1 MMNQKGEIMGFIYK
15 IINDIDNKVYIGQ
28 TKNDLLTRMQQHKST
43 ALNNFNKGKPL
54 SPLYK
59 AMITYGIHHFSIEK
73 IEECSDEELDEKEIY
88 WIAQYNSFYNG
99 YNATIGG
106 QFQKKQGQRVIQ
118 YGPDGKYIRTFKDIR
133 EASKITGIKIGTI
146 GSVLHPS
153 GKNSAGGYQWRY
165 YTENFP
171 LQIPPRVCIS
181 NITRAVN
188 QYTLKGELIATFP
201 SAEEAKRQTN
211 INASGIGRA
220 CKAGGVATSGGY
232 QWRYVEDTEDIPQD
246 LTTFEHISKTTLPV
260 YQYDKNDNLI
270 KRWDSIKE
278 ASEILKIR
286 SSLIVN
292 VCNKIQKTT
301 GGFKWKYAFEV
312 ERVCFN

>member
-1 MMNQKGEIMGFIYK
+1 MGFIYK
-15 IINDIDNKVYIGQ
+15 IINDIDDKVYIGQ
-28 TKNDLLTRMQQHKST
+28 TKNSLSMRIQQHKRT

-59 AMITYGIHHFSIEK
+59 AMITYGTNHFFIKK
-73 IEECSDEELDEKEIY
+73 IEECADEELDEKEIY

-106 QFQKKQGQRVIQ
+106 QFQKKPGQRIIQ

-133 EASKITGIKIGTI
+133 EASKITGIKVGTI

-165 YTENFP
+165 YTEDFP
-171 LQIPPRVCIS
+171 LEISPQICIS
-181 NITRAVN
+181 SITRAVN
-188 QYTLKGELIATFP
+188 QYTLKGEFIATFP

-211 INASGIGRA
+211 VSASGIGRA
-220 CKAGGVATSGGY
+220 CKNGGIATSGGY
-232 QWRYVEDTEDIPQD
+232 QWRYVEDTEDVPQD
-246 LTTFEHISKTTLPV
+246 LTTFEYTPKTTLPV
-260 YQYDKNDNLI
+260 YQYDKDDKLI
-270 KRWDSIKE
+270 RRWDSIKQ
-278 ASEILKIR
+278 ASKALKIR

-292 VCNKIQKTT
+292 VCNKVQKTT

-312 ERVCFN
+312 EEEPFN